1 MKNPELLATL
11 ILSADTSEHY
21 AKVLDKYKNVFYIMD
36 AERNPVT
43 LTIKGKLYNLVINFP
58 TTTDPILT
66 IKLLSTVTGIM
77 TIEGLDSVTYRLSY
91 PVSLEYLLKILRKL
105 PNHAN
110 LILREDK

>member
-58 TTTDPILT
+58 TTIDPLLT
-66 IKLLSTVTGIM
+66 IKLVATVGGIN
-77 TIEGLDSVTYRLSY
+77 TIECLDSVTYRLKH
-91 PVSLEYLLKILRKL
+91 PISLAYLIKVLKTL

-110 LILREDK
+110 LIPKEDK